1 MSSIAHR
8 PDPDLDLVLERVV
21 DVPLQF
27 LWDGWT
33 RPEMLKQWFTPA
45 PWQTVD
51 CMIDLRP
58 GGVFR
63 TVMRGPDGQQFDN
76 AGCYLEIVE
85 HEKLVW
91 TGALGP
97 GYRPLPAEAVAS
109 APFLMTAIIT
119 LAPEGDRT
127 RYTAVVLH
135 GDREVREAHEQMGFH
150 TGWGIALDQLVA
162 LAG

>member
-1 MSSIAHR
+1 MSSTVHR

-21 DVPLQF
+21 DVPASF

-33 RPEMLKQWFTPA
+33 RPEMLKRWFTPA

-51 CMIDLRP
+51 CTIDLRP

-63 TVMRGPDGQQFDN
+63 TVMRGPDGQEFDN

-91 TGALGP
+91 TGALGS
-97 GYRPLPAEAVAS
+97 GYRPLSREAMTG
-109 APFLMTAIIT
+109 APFLITAIIT
-119 LAPEGDRT
+119 LAAEGDRT

-135 GDREVREAHEQMGFH
+135 GDRKARETHEQMGFH